1 METGFHTIFKKYVFH
16 LHPIYLNCILCLEN
30 SEEII
35 KKLFDGILEYD
46 FIQYHS
52 PGYNLTKKILEK
64 ENIKD
69 IVFLQNHGLIVSSN
83 DYHDAIYYITL
94 INKTAK
100 YYIKENVK
108 IFEEFSIDWY
118 YRKNVELYSWPDSV
132 ILSDFETI
140 AANNY
145 INRICEQIGV
155 LKELTK
161 EDIEY
166 LKNMNSEKYRL

>member
-1 METGFHTIFKKYVFH
+1 MNEPT
-16 LHPIYLNCILCLEN
+16 L
-30 SEEII
+30 
-35 KKLFDGILEYD
+35 
-46 FIQYHS
+46 
-52 PGYNLTKKILEK
+52 
-64 ENIKD
+64 
-69 IVFLQNHGLIVSSN
+69 
-83 DYHDAIYYITL
+83 YI
-94 INKTAK
+94 
-100 YYIKENVK
+100 K